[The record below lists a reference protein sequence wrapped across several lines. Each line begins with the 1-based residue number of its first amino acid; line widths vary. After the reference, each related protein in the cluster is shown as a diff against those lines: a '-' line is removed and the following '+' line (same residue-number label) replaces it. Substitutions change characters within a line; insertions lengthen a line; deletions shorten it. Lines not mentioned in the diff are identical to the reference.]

1 MPELLNKNFTQGRQ
15 TQIFWLW
22 VGLPRVLIQKLIKAD
37 DLKLR
42 IYSRWMIAAQVCVL
56 VFVSVCW
63 GGLSGIKLVV
73 FAVYFYEDVHPVT
86 LWKIDRSTSSIIQ
99 V

>member
-1 MPELLNKNFTQGRQ
+1 MNDSYTSVC
-15 TQIFWLW
+15 
-22 VGLPRVLIQKLIKAD
+22 VGIC
-37 DLKLR
+37 
-42 IYSRWMIAAQVCVL
+42 VCVL
-56 VFVSVCW
+56 